1 MDFLRSHA
9 SVGLP
14 LLPLPPNV
22 HFNATAALSILI
34 TSQIHLHLTFDSVT
48 ITVFTATKCV

>member
-22 HFNATAALSILI
+22 HYATAALSILI